1 MVSILNLRKL
11 RSEAME
17 DSRRGR
23 GGPDRTEKDLQN
35 IALYSFIIDSLPVG
49 ILTVNPEMKVTSFN
63 RWAERLTGVS
73 EKEAVGRYC
82 GDVLQGGM
90 CKTNCPL
97 KTAIKR
103 HQPEVR
109 IDSTIKNRHGETI
122 PVRMNTAAL
131 LDDNGRLIGGVEA
144 FQDISRLKT
153 LEREK
158 DNLISMFAHDM
169 KSSLTVIGGFVLR
182 LIKKSRQLDQEKQ
195 KEYLNIIKRESG
207 KLESLVNDFLEFS
220 RLQAGRLKLNLSA
233 TSLDKELIELSD
245 AYQLK
250 ASQSGLRLE
259 LKNEEELPVIICDS
273 NKLRRVF
280 SNLLDNAIKFSR
292 DKGTITL
299 STHATPDEVIVEVK
313 DEGIG
318 IDPNELPY
326 VFDSFHRGKGV
337 EQREGFGL
345 GLASVKA
352 IVEGHG
358 GRITVESELG
368 KGSQFSIFLPKT
380 QKSQEL
386 SIIESDGVG
395 GGF

>member
-1 MVSILNLRKL
+1 
-11 RSEAME
+11 ME
-17 DSRRGR
+17 SKTSGGAGPGR
-23 GGPDRTEKDLQN
+23 AENDFKN
-35 IALYSFIIDSLPVG
+35 VAFYSFIIDSLPVG
-49 ILTVNPEMKVTSFN
+49 ILTVNPEMKVTSLN
-63 RWAERLTGVS
+63 RWAEKLTGYS
-73 EKEAVGRYC
+73 EKEAVGRFC
-82 GDVLQGGM
+82 GEVLRGGM
-90 CKTNCPL
+90 CKLDCPL
-97 KTAIKR
+97 KKAINR
-103 HQPEVR
+103 QHPEMRV
-109 IDSTIKNRHGETI
+109 DSTIRNRYGEII

-182 LIKKSRQLDQEKQ
+182 LIKKARQLDEEKHR
-195 KEYLNIIKRESG
+195 EYLNIIKRESG

-233 TSLDKELIELSD
+233 TSLDKELMELSD
-245 AYQLK
+245 TYQLK

-280 SNLLDNAIKFSR
+280 SNLLDNAIKFSK
-292 DKGTITL
+292 DKGIITV

-326 VFDSFHRGKGV
+326 VFDSFHRGRGA
-337 EQREGFGL
+337 EQKEGFGL

-368 KGSQFSIFLPKT
+368 KGSLFSIFLPKT

-386 SIIESDGVG
+386 STIETDGVG

>member
-1 MVSILNLRKL
+1 
-11 RSEAME
+11 ME
-17 DSRRGR
+17 SKIAGGAGPGR
-23 GGPDRTEKDLQN
+23 TTKDFQN
-35 IALYSFIIDSLPVG
+35 IAFYSFIIDSLPVG
-49 ILTVNPEMKVTSFN
+49 VITVSPEMKVTSFN
-63 RWAERLTGVS
+63 RWAETLTGYS

-82 GDVLQGGM
+82 GDVLQGAM
-90 CKTNCPL
+90 CRTNCPL
-97 KTAIKR
+97 KTAINR
-103 HQPEVR
+103 HHPEVR
-109 IDSTIKNRHGETI
+109 VDSTIKNRRGEII

-131 LDDNGRLIGGVEA
+131 LDDNGNLIGGVEA

-153 LEREK
+153 MEREK

-182 LIKKSRQLDQEKQ
+182 LIKKSGQIDEEKQ
-195 KEYLNIIKRESG
+195 KEYLGIIRRESG
-207 KLESLVNDFLEFS
+207 KLESLVSDFLEFS

-233 TSLDKELIELSD
+233 TSLDKELMELSD

-273 NKLRRVF
+273 NKMLRVF
-280 SNLLDNAIKFSR
+280 SNLLDNAIKFSK
-292 DKGTITL
+292 DKGTITI

-318 IDPNELPY
+318 IDPDELPY
-326 VFDSFHRGKGV
+326 VFDSFHRGRGA
-337 EQREGFGL
+337 EQKEGFGL

-358 GRITVESELG
+358 GRITVESEPG
-368 KGSQFSIFLPKT
+368 KGSVFSVILPKT
-380 QKSQEL
+380 RQPQAL
-386 SIIESDGVG
+386 PVIVTDGIG

>member
-1 MVSILNLRKL
+1 MEGK
-11 RSEAME
+11 RS
-17 DSRRGR
+17 RGH
-23 GGPDRTEKDLQN
+23 GADGTEKNFQN
-35 IALYSFIIDSLPVG
+35 IAFYSFIIDSLPVG
-49 ILTVNPEMKVTSFN
+49 ILTVSPELKVTSFN
-63 RWAERLTGVS
+63 RWAERITGYS
-73 EKEAVGRYC
+73 AQEAVGRYC

-97 KTAIKR
+97 RTAINR
-103 HQPEVR
+103 QHPEVR
-109 IDSTIKNRHGETI
+109 IDSTITNRHGEII

-131 LDDNGRLIGGVEA
+131 LDDNGSLIGGVEA

-182 LIKKSRQLDQEKQ
+182 LLKKSRQLDEEKQ
-195 KEYLNIIKRESG
+195 REYLNIIKRESG

-233 TSLDKELIELSD
+233 TSLDKELMELHD

-273 NKLRRVF
+273 NKMLRVF
-280 SNLLDNAIKFSR
+280 SNLLDNAIKFSK
-292 DKGTITL
+292 DKGTITV
-299 STHATPDEVIVEVK
+299 STHATPGEVIVEVK

-318 IDPNELPY
+318 IDPDELPY
-326 VFDSFHRGKGV
+326 VFDSFHRGRGV
-337 EQREGFGL
+337 EQKEGFGL

-358 GRITVESELG
+358 GRIYVESEVG
-368 KGSQFSIFLPKT
+368 KGSVFSVILPKT
-380 QKSQEL
+380 GRPKQHSANEDDK
-386 SIIESDGVG
+386 IG
-395 GGF
+395 GSF

>member
-1 MVSILNLRKL
+1 
-11 RSEAME
+11 ME
-17 DSRRGR
+17 VQNNGLV
-23 GGPDRTEKDLQN
+23 GGGGAEENFQN
-35 IALYSFIIDSLPVG
+35 IAFYSFIIDSLPVG
-49 ILTVNPEMKVTSFN
+49 ILTVSPELKVTSFN
-63 RWAERLTGVS
+63 RWAERITGYS
-73 EKEAVGRYC
+73 AQEAVGRYC

-97 KTAIKR
+97 RTAINR
-103 HQPEVR
+103 QHPEVR
-109 IDSTIKNRHGETI
+109 IDSTITNRHGEII

-131 LDDNGRLIGGVEA
+131 LDDNGSLIGGVEA

-182 LIKKSRQLDQEKQ
+182 LLKKSRQLDEEKQ
-195 KEYLNIIKRESG
+195 REYLNIIKRESG

-233 TSLDKELIELSD
+233 TSLDKELMELHD

-273 NKLRRVF
+273 NKMLRVF
-280 SNLLDNAIKFSR
+280 SNLLDNAIKFSK
-292 DKGTITL
+292 DKGTITV
-299 STHATPDEVIVEVK
+299 STHATPGEVIVEVK

-318 IDPNELPY
+318 IDPDELPY
-326 VFDSFHRGKGV
+326 VFDSFHRGRGV
-337 EQREGFGL
+337 EQKEGFGL

-358 GRITVESELG
+358 GRISVESEPG
-368 KGSQFSIFLPKT
+368 KGSVFSVILPKT
-380 QKSQEL
+380 
-386 SIIESDGVG
+386 G
-395 GGF
+395 GPKQHSANEDDKIGGSF

>member
-1 MVSILNLRKL
+1 MKGEKKN
-11 RSEAME
+11 E
-17 DSRRGR
+17 DHE
-23 GGPDRTEKDLQN
+23 DRPEKDFQN
-35 IALYSFIIDSLPVG
+35 IAFYSFIIDSLPVG
-49 ILTVNPEMKVTSFN
+49 ILTVNPEMKVTSLN
-63 RWAERLTGVS
+63 RWAEKLTGYS
-73 EKEAVGRYC
+73 EKEAVGRFC
-82 GDVLQGGM
+82 GDVLRGGM
-90 CKTNCPL
+90 CKLDCPL
-97 KTAIKR
+97 KKAINR
-103 HQPEVR
+103 QHPVVR
-109 IDSTIKNRHGETI
+109 IDSTIRNRYGEII

-182 LIKKSRQLDQEKQ
+182 LIKKARQLDEEKQ
-195 KEYLNIIKRESG
+195 RDYLNIIRRESG

-233 TSLDKELIELSD
+233 TSLDKELMELSD

-280 SNLLDNAIKFSR
+280 SNLLDNAIKFSK

-299 STHATPDEVIVEVK
+299 STHTTPDEVIVEVK

-318 IDPNELPY
+318 IDADELPY
-326 VFDSFHRGKGV
+326 VFDSFHRGRGV
-337 EQREGFGL
+337 EQKEGFGL

-358 GRITVESELG
+358 GRIAVESEPG
-368 KGSQFSIFLPKT
+368 KGSVFSVFLPRTNK
-380 QKSQEL
+380 QKQL
-386 SIIESDGVG
+386 SLPEVEGIGVAG
-395 GGF
+395 

>member
-1 MVSILNLRKL
+1 
-11 RSEAME
+11 ME
-17 DSRRGR
+17 GKRHGR
-23 GGPDRTEKDLQN
+23 ADPGRAEKDFKN
-35 IALYSFIIDSLPVG
+35 VAFYSFIIDSLPVG
-49 ILTVNPEMKVTSFN
+49 ILTVDPEMKVTSFN
-63 RWAERLTGVS
+63 RWAETLTGYS

-97 KTAIKR
+97 KTAINR
-103 HQPEVR
+103 QHPEVR
-109 IDSTIKNRHGETI
+109 IDSTIKNRHGEII

-131 LDDNGRLIGGVEA
+131 LDDNGSLIGGVEA

-182 LIKKSRQLDQEKQ
+182 LIKKSRKLDEEKQ

-233 TSLDKELIELSD
+233 TSLDKELMELSD

-280 SNLLDNAIKFSR
+280 SNLLDNAIKFSK

-299 STHATPDEVIVEVK
+299 STHATPSEVIVEVK

-318 IDPNELPY
+318 IDPDELPY
-326 VFDSFHRGKGV
+326 VFDSFHRGRGA

-352 IVEGHG
+352 IIEGHG
-358 GRITVESELG
+358 GRIAVESEPG
-368 KGSQFSIFLPKT
+368 KGSLFSVILPKT
-380 QKSQEL
+380 REPQHL
-386 SIIESDGVG
+386 PVVVTDGIG
-395 GGF
+395 GGRDRLRDRPSSLYR

>member
-1 MVSILNLRKL
+1 V
-11 RSEAME
+11 E
-17 DSRRGR
+17 
-23 GGPDRTEKDLQN
+23 TETKASLGDAGANHLEN
-35 IALYSFIIDSLPVG
+35 IAFYSFIIDSLPVG
-49 ILTVNPEMKVTSFN
+49 ILTVNPDMRVTSLN
-63 RWAERLTGVS
+63 RWAEKLTGYT
-73 EKEAVGRYC
+73 EKEAIGRYC

-90 CKTNCPL
+90 CKSNCPL
-97 KTAIKR
+97 KSAI
-103 HQPEVR
+103 HQKHPEVR
-109 IDSTIKNRHGETI
+109 IDSTIHNRRGDVI

-131 LDDNGRLIGGVEA
+131 LDNSGNLIGGVEA
-144 FQDISRLKT
+144 FQDITRLKT

-169 KSSLTVIGGFVLR
+169 KSALTIIGGFVLR
-182 LIKKSRQLDQEKQ
+182 LIKKSKQLDETKQ
-195 KEYLNIIKRESG
+195 REYLEIIRRESG

-233 TSLDKELIELSD
+233 TSLDKELMELSD

-250 ASQSGLRLE
+250 AAQSGLKLE

-280 SNLLDNAIKFSR
+280 SNLLDNAIKFSK

-299 STHATPDEVIVEVK
+299 STHGTPDEVIVKVK

-318 IDPNELPY
+318 IDPSELPY

-352 IVEGHG
+352 IIEGHG
-358 GRITVESELG
+358 GRIAVESELG
-368 KGSQFSIFLPKT
+368 KGSMFSVFLPRT
-380 QKSQEL
+380 PMAMETLPQE
-386 SIIESDGVG
+386 GHRMVKMA
-395 GGF
+395 

>member
-1 MVSILNLRKL
+1 
-11 RSEAME
+11 ME
-17 DSRRGR
+17 GNKH
-23 GGPDRTEKDLQN
+23 GGGGTERMDKNLQN
-35 IALYSFIIDSLPVG
+35 VAFYSFIIESLPVG
-49 ILTVNPEMKVTSFN
+49 ILTVNPEMKVTSLN
-63 RWAERLTGVS
+63 RWAERLTGYS

-97 KTAIKR
+97 RTAINR
-103 HQPEVR
+103 QHPAIR
-109 IDSTIKNRHGETI
+109 IDTTIKNRHGEAI

-131 LDDNGRLIGGVEA
+131 LDDNGSLIGGVEA
-144 FQDISRLKT
+144 FQDVSRLKT

-182 LIKKSRQLDQEKQ
+182 LIKKSTRLDEQKQ
-195 KEYLNIIKRESG
+195 REYLDIIKRESG

-245 AYQLK
+245 AYHLK
-250 ASQSGLRLE
+250 ASQAGLRLE

-273 NKLRRVF
+273 TKLRRVF
-280 SNLLDNAIKFSR
+280 SNLLDNAVKFSR
-292 DKGTITL
+292 DKGTITV
-299 STHATPDEVIVEVK
+299 STHATPEEIVVEVK

-318 IDPNELPY
+318 IDSDELPY
-326 VFDSFHRGKGV
+326 VFDSFHRGRGV
-337 EQREGFGL
+337 EQKEGFGL

-358 GRITVESELG
+358 GRIAVESEPG
-368 KGSQFSIFLPKT
+368 KGSVFSVFLPKRRKLE
-380 QKSQEL
+380 QLPSAHNE
-386 SIIESDGVG
+386 E
-395 GGF
+395 

>member
-1 MVSILNLRKL
+1 M
-11 RSEAME
+11 
-17 DSRRGR
+17 
-23 GGPDRTEKDLQN
+23 EKDLQN
-35 IALYSFIIDSLPVG
+35 IAFYSFIIESLPVG
-49 ILTVNPEMKVTSFN
+49 ILTVNRDLKVTSLN
-63 RWAERLTGVS
+63 HWAEKLTGYS

-90 CKTNCPL
+90 CKSNCPL
-97 KTAIKR
+97 RSAINR
-103 HQPEVR
+103 QHPEVR
-109 IDSTIKNRHGETI
+109 VDTTITNRDGQII

-131 LDDNGRLIGGVEA
+131 LDDNGNLIGGVEA

-182 LIKKSRQLDQEKQ
+182 LLKKSNGLDEQKQ
-195 KEYLNIIKRESG
+195 KAYLNIIKKEAG

-233 TSLDKELIELSD
+233 TSLDKELMELSD

-250 ASQSGLRLE
+250 ASQAGLRLE
-259 LKNEEELPVIICDS
+259 LKNDEELPVIVCDS
-273 NKLRRVF
+273 SKLRRVF
-280 SNLLDNAIKFSR
+280 SNLLDNAIKFS
-292 DKGTITL
+292 KESGTITV
-299 STHATPDEVIVEVK
+299 STHMTADDIIVTVK

-318 IDPNELPY
+318 ISREELPY
-326 VFDSFHRGKGV
+326 VFDSFHRGKGS
-337 EQREGFGL
+337 EQKEGFGL

-358 GRITVESELG
+358 GRITVESEPN
-368 KGSQFSIFLPKT
+368 KGSAFSIFLPKKRKDR
-380 QKSQEL
+380 QL
-386 SIIESDGVG
+386 PVIESNGVS

>member
-1 MVSILNLRKL
+1 
-11 RSEAME
+11 ME
-17 DSRRGR
+17 VQNDGLVR
-23 GGPDRTEKDLQN
+23 GGGTGKDFQN
-35 IALYSFIIDSLPVG
+35 IAFYSFIIDSLPVG
-49 ILTVNPEMKVTSFN
+49 VITVSPEMKVTSFN
-63 RWAERLTGVS
+63 RWAGRITGYS
-73 EKEAVGRYC
+73 EQEALGRYC
-82 GDVLQGGM
+82 GGVLQGGM

-97 KTAIKR
+97 KKAINR
-103 HQPEVR
+103 HHPEVR
-109 IDSTIKNRHGETI
+109 VDSTIKNRRGEII

-131 LDDNGRLIGGVEA
+131 LDDNGNLIGGVEA

-182 LIKKSRQLDQEKQ
+182 LIKKSGQIDEKKQ
-195 KEYLNIIKRESG
+195 KEYLGIIRRESG
-207 KLESLVNDFLEFS
+207 RLESLVSDFLEFS
-220 RLQAGRLKLNLSA
+220 RLQAGRLNLNLSA
-233 TSLDKELIELSD
+233 TSLDKELMELSD

-273 NKLRRVF
+273 NKMLRVF
-280 SNLLDNAIKFSR
+280 SNLLDNAIKFSK

-318 IDPNELPY
+318 IEPDELPY
-326 VFDSFHRGKGV
+326 VFDSFHRGRGV
-337 EQREGFGL
+337 EQKEGFGL

-358 GRITVESELG
+358 GRISVESEPG
-368 KGSQFSIFLPKT
+368 KGSVFSVILPKRRQPQALPVIVT
-380 QKSQEL
+380 
-386 SIIESDGVG
+386 DGIG

>member
-1 MVSILNLRKL
+1 MKRQNHKGKTGMKVQNNHLIN
-11 RSEAME
+11 
-17 DSRRGR
+17 GV
-23 GGPDRTEKDLQN
+23 GPEKDFQN
-35 IALYSFIIDSLPVG
+35 IVFYNLIIESLPVG
-49 ILTVNPEMKVTSFN
+49 ILTVDPELKVTSFN
-63 RWAERLTGVS
+63 RWAERLTGYS

-97 KTAIKR
+97 RTAISLQ
-103 HQPEVR
+103 HPEVR
-109 IDSTIKNRHGETI
+109 VESTITNKYGEII

-131 LDDNGRLIGGVEA
+131 LDDSGSLIGGVEA

-182 LIKKSRQLDQEKQ
+182 LLKKSRQLDAQKQ
-195 KEYLNIIKRESG
+195 REYLDIIRRESG

-233 TSLDKELIELSD
+233 TSLDKELMELAD

-259 LKNEEELPVIICDS
+259 LKNEEELPVITCDS

-280 SNLLDNAIKFSR
+280 SNLLDNAIKFSKK
-292 DKGTITL
+292 KGTITI
-299 STHATPDEVIVEVK
+299 STHATSDEVIVEVK

-318 IDPNELPY
+318 IAPDELPY
-326 VFDSFHRGKGV
+326 VFDSFHRGRGV
-337 EQREGFGL
+337 EQKEGFGL

-368 KGSQFSIFLPKT
+368 SGSAFKVFLPKT
-380 QKSQEL
+380 REPQEYPVMATGRTL
-386 SIIESDGVG
+386 